1 MSWLLAEN
9 IAYRQKN
16 CDALGLSSVN
26 EASCPLFAGEP
37 SARFARFQAGS
48 QRKES
53 VPPYPRRSLSL
64 SNARR
69 RNHARRGEEAQGARA
84 GGSNCLYWPTGAS
97 SCKPVAAERF
107 ALGFLQLRFCHLAL
121 KGVLS
126 RAVWNRTRRLRP
138 SKGFALDPP
147 LVENCK
153 ACVLQFCLINFISAR
168 SLSHER
174 PRRQEL

>member
-1 MSWLLAEN
+1 MKQAAHFLPESQAHVL
-9 IAYRQKN
+9 R
-16 CDALGLSSVN
+16 
-26 EASCPLFAGEP
+26 ASKQDR
-37 SARFARFQAGS
+37 SARRVSLRIQGAL
-48 QRKES
+48 
-53 VPPYPRRSLSL
+53 SLSL

-126 RAVWNRTRRLRP
+126 RVVWNRTRRLRP

-147 LVENCK
+147 VVESLACK
-153 ACVLQFCLINFISAR
+153 SCSSVLLTL
-168 SLSHER
+168 SLHEA
-174 PRRQEL
+174 